1 MMKVQSPQAQLS
13 TLCASELRVH
23 LAIVNGPVDKRPG
36 GRGLKMQ
43 WECSRPTRLFLQA
56 VLEGKGFSASLRGPA
71 EMRAEQ
77 EKEPTFR
84 MSALS
89 NRQIADLRFFSAVS
103 IPLQFR
109 PVVVDE
115 NMICRHSHVPSAA
128 NSLTNTHSS
137 SSPSAVSEKESRWK
151 ACEFIGWFGEEPI
164 LLCNRSP
171 IDVIA
176 EAATA
181 AHDHSA
187 AAASSATSRLV
198 MRGVHDR
205 STPIERNA
213 CDTCSL

>member
-1 MMKVQSPQAQLS
+1 MVKVQSPQAQLS

-23 LAIVNGPVDKRPG
+23 LAIMNGAVDKRSG

-56 VLEGKGFSASLRGPA
+56 VLEGKGFSASVRGPA

-77 EKEPTFR
+77 EKESTFR

-89 NRQIADLRFFSAVS
+89 DSQIVDLRFFSAVS
-103 IPLQFR
+103 IPLQFC
-109 PVVVDE
+109 PVDVDE
-115 NMICRHSHVPSAA
+115 SMICRNSHVPSEGT
-128 NSLTNTHSS
+128 SLTNTHSS
-137 SSPSAVSEKESRWK
+137 SSPSAASEKESRWK
-151 ACEFIGWFGEEPI
+151 ACEFVGWFGEEPI

-187 AAASSATSRLV
+187 AAAASAPSSSVAAEQA
-198 MRGVHDR
+198 R
-205 STPIERNA
+205 SLFDHPMHE
-213 CDTCSL
+213 